1 MRNVAFRCLIALMS
15 VAFTGYAA
23 HAQGLQ
29 TGTLQGTVTDT
40 GGLVLPGV
48 TVTAASPSLQG
59 VRTTVSDANG
69 VYVLR
74 ALPPGRYKVTFEL
87 QGFQTV
93 AQDAT
98 LELGR
103 ETAINAS
110 LSLAGVTETVTVT
123 AEAIA
128 SPVVSTTGGANI
140 TAAEIAALPT
150 GRTLQ
155 QVAQLAPGLST
166 NTPNAGQLTIS
177 GAFAYDNV
185 FLVDGV
191 DINDNLFGTA
201 NNLFIEEA
209 IEETQVLTS
218 GVSAEYGR
226 FSGGV
231 VNAVTKSGGNEFS
244 GSFRVNLTND
254 AWQMESPFEIARNIT
269 RADKVNTVYETTFG
283 GPILRDRVWFFLAGR
298 QTATSNTAPLPRSGI
313 NFETTNDEK
322 RGEVKITAT
331 PFQNHTFTGSYFRNS
346 REATRVPFTF
356 TIDPNI
362 PENPTFPNDRWV
374 ASWRGVLSDRIFAD
388 LRWSQKKFGFR
399 GSGGTNTAIEASPF
413 ITITQALSH
422 YNGNYFD
429 ATDPED
435 RNNWQLAGSTSYF
448 VTTSSFG
455 SHDIKGGFEVYQ
467 GNRTGGNSQTA
478 SGYVFYADY
487 LAGAGGVPV
496 IDGQGRLIP
505 VFETG
510 VSEIERWLPTRGAN
524 LAIRTSSLYL
534 QDRWQANANLSFDL
548 GARFEAVTSEA
559 TGDIRGIDAT
569 SLVPRLAA
577 TYDPNANGRLVVQAT
592 YAHYAGKYSEAQFG
606 RNTAV
611 GNPSRIDMLYTGPS
625 GQGLNFAP
633 GFNLANYQIY
643 NGSFPTA
650 NVFFGED
657 IKSPMTK
664 EFTASVGS
672 MLGRG
677 YVKATFTQRNMTNFV
692 EDFIITANGTTQVL
706 RDGVNFGTF
715 DNQVYQNTNDPVR
728 EYRGLTFMARHP
740 LRDNWSAQA
749 NWTVQLR
756 NHGNF
761 EGEGVN
767 TPAISSLIGDRP
779 ELYAKDRHYPE
790 GRLNDFQ
797 RHRFLAWTTY
807 GAQMGFL
814 GRADLSLLYRY
825 NSGQTFSYIA
835 NSVPLTP
842 IQRAAGQSA
851 GYARL
856 PSTQQL
862 FFGERGIGQFDGS
875 HTVDLGLNY
884 QIPVFRTAGPFVKFD
899 VFNIFNNDT
908 LIGHD
913 VTVNPDPNSARDT
926 FGLPTGYIQAASFGQ
941 HTSNASYQ
949 EARRWQIAFGVRW

>member
-1 MRNVAFRCLIALMS
+1 MIRRFRGCLLGLAVLLIAS
-15 VAFTGYAA
+15 PAF
-23 HAQGLQ
+23 AQGLQ
-29 TGTLQGTVTDT
+29 TGSLQGTVQDA

-48 TVTAASPSLQG
+48 TVTVTSPALQG
-59 VRTTVSDANG
+59 TRTTVSDANG

-74 ALPPGRYKVTFEL
+74 ALPPGRYNVTFEL

-103 ETAINAS
+103 DTAVNAS
-110 LSLAGVTETVTVT
+110 MALAGVTETVTVT

-128 SPVVSTTGGANI
+128 SPVVSTTGGANF
-140 TAAEIAALPT
+140 TAQEIANLPT

-155 QVAQLAPGLST
+155 QVAQLAPGLTT

-201 NNLFIEEA
+201 NALFIEDA

-231 VNAVTKSGGNEFS
+231 INAITKSGGNDFS

-254 AWQMESPFEIARNIT
+254 AWTTQSPYEIERDIT
-269 RADKVNTVYETTFG
+269 RADNVNTVYETTFG
-283 GPILRDRVWFFLAGR
+283 GPILRDRVWFFVAGR
-298 QTATSNTAPLPRSGI
+298 QTATSNTAPLPRSGV

-322 RGEVKITAT
+322 RGELKITAT
-331 PFQNHTFTGSYFRNS
+331 PFSNHTISGSYFRNARS
-346 REATRVPFTF
+346 ATRVPFNF

-362 PENPTFPNDRWV
+362 PETPSFPNDRWV
-374 ASWRGVLSDRIFAD
+374 GSWRGVLSDRLFAD
-388 LRWSQKKFGFR
+388 LRFSRKTFGFR
-399 GSGGTNTAIEASPF
+399 GSGGTDTDITASPF

-448 VTTSSFG
+448 VTTDRLG
-455 SHDIKGGFEVYQ
+455 SHDFKAGFEVYQ

-478 SGYVFYADY
+478 TGYVFIADY
-487 LAGAGGVPV
+487 LPSSGDVPAL
-496 IDGQGRLIP
+496 DAQGRLIP
-505 VFETG
+505 VFENG
-510 VSEIERWLPTRGAN
+510 LSELEWWLPTRGAN
-524 LAIRTSSLYL
+524 LSIRTTSFYL

-548 GARFEAVTSEA
+548 GARFETVGSEA
-559 TGDIRGIDAT
+559 TGDIRGVDAN

-577 TYDPNANGRLVVQAT
+577 TYDPQANGRLVLQAT

-611 GNPSRIDMLYTGPS
+611 GNPSRIDLFYTGPS
-625 GQGLNFAP
+625 GQGRNFAP
-633 GFNLANYQIY
+633 GFNLANYEIY

-650 NVFFGED
+650 NVFFDEG
-657 IKSPMTK
+657 IKAPLTK
-664 EFTASVGS
+664 EFTTSIGS
-672 MLGRG
+672 MIGRG
-677 YVKATFTQRNMTNFV
+677 FVKATYTQRSMSDFV
-692 EDFIITANGTTQVL
+692 EDFITTENGTTDVV

-715 DNQVYQNTNDPVR
+715 DNQVYRNSNDPVR
-728 EYRGLTFMARHP
+728 DYRAVSLLARYP
-740 LRDNWSAQA
+740 FRDNWSAQA
-749 NWTVQLR
+749 NWTMQLR
-756 NHGNF
+756 NDGNF

-779 ELYAKDRHYPE
+779 ELYTKDRHFPE

-797 RHRFLAWTTY
+797 RHRLLAWTTY
-807 GAQMGFL
+807 GADMGVV
-814 GRADLSLLYRY
+814 GRADLSLLYRF

-835 NSVPLTP
+835 NGVPLTAT
-842 IQRAAGQSA
+842 QRAAGNAA

-856 PSTQQL
+856 PATQSL
-862 FFGERGIGQFDGS
+862 FFGERGRGQYDGA
-875 HTVDLGLNY
+875 HLVDFGLNY
-884 QIPVFRTAGPFVKFD
+884 QIPVFRDIGPFIKFD
-899 VFNIFNNDT
+899 VFNVFNNDT
-908 LIGHD
+908 LTAYN
-913 VTVNPDPNSARDT
+913 VTVNPDPNSPLDAL
-926 FGLPTGYIQAASFGQ
+926 GLPTGYIQAASFGQ
-941 HTSNASYQ
+941 HTSNTSYP
-949 EARRWQIAFGVRW
+949 EARRWQVAFGVRW